1 MAGRDRC
8 ESHLVTLIC
17 GRKKSLFRDLTVGTK
32 REEIPLDRV
41 AMRPSFLGQSSDAPV
56 VKHPIE
62 LTPYFTPQSV
72 PIWTIHYAVTPPMEH
87 LPRGGCS
94 PKHRWRQWP

>member
-62 LTPYFTPQSV
+62 LAPYFTPQSV
-72 PIWTIHYAVTPPMEH
+72 PNLDSTLCSHPSYGASSQ
-87 LPRGGCS
+87 RGV
-94 PKHRWRQWP
+94 